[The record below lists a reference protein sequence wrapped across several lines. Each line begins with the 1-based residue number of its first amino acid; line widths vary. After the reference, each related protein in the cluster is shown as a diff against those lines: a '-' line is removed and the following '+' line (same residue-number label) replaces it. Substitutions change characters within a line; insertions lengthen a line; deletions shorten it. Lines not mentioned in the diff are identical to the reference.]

1 MLRSLWPAGLV
12 PAVIAL
18 AALALG
24 ADQPAAALLF
34 SMLLLGLTAALLMLT
49 GARPDLISLSWMLGA
64 AALFA
69 IALWRGWASS
79 GAGEYASLMAGAG
92 VFLIA
97 RNAALKPERAE
108 ALWALILILGAGLGF
123 AAFIDFLLDP
133 RTIFGFERAYH
144 QSRLSAP
151 FLSANTAATFY
162 GMISLMGLASMLRAF
177 KRGGRV
183 DTLIQRLALPAS
195 ALLICA
201 TCLFLSGSRAG
212 ISLFMVAVLALVAWD
227 RLAFWRTQMRDGK
240 TQTRNPRRN
249 TLIGAFAGPAL
260 LIVLSVIIFGVSGGL
275 YADRIEQ
282 GGLIVRDDARALMF
296 ARYSEGIWLAP
307 ILGSGLGG
315 FAFIND
321 FLATAGDARTI
332 TGQNAAHNVAFQWLL
347 QAGLLGAAGAV
358 AVTGLIVAKLRKGL
372 LRRRSQRVLLRTIL
386 VIAIFVFSHGMV
398 DYALEIPA
406 VFWLFSLILGMGAG
420 LADGGRSGARSQRS
434 PWPIKTAVVTLL
446 IVSASLSCYAG
457 LDRNEAVRISTMS
470 DAAFLALYSNSP
482 ELSGSAVRLESIGDR
497 ALRLERPDLALAR
510 AALNASLE
518 IEPRNG
524 KIWAKLAYTNYAI
537 IPVIA
542 GETEDALR
550 QSYYLMPYADRQF
563 IHWRLDFVANAWTGL
578 PEDLRDAAVRE
589 SRIMPIRYQSRWRA
603 RVDLP
608 SPADD

>member
-1 MLRSLWPAGLV
+1 MLRSLWPAGLA

-49 GARPDLISLSWMLGA
+49 RARPDLISLSWMIGA
-64 AALFA
+64 AVLFA
-69 IALWRGWASS
+69 IGLWRGWASS
-79 GAGEYASLMAGAG
+79 GAGEYATLMAGAG

-108 ALWALILILGAGLGF
+108 ALWAFILILGAGLGF

-133 RTIFGFERAYH
+133 RTIFGFERSYH
-144 QSRLSAP
+144 HHRLSAP

-162 GMISLMGLASMLRAF
+162 GMIGLMGLASLLRAF
-177 KRGGRV
+177 KRRARL
-183 DTLIQRLALPAS
+183 DTLIQSLAVPAS

-227 RLAFWRTQMRDGK
+227 RLAFWRTQMRDGT
-240 TQTRNPRRN
+240 TQARNPGRN
-249 TLIGAFAGPAL
+249 ILMRVFAGPAL
-260 LIVLSVIIFGVSGGL
+260 LIVLGVIVFGISGGL

-296 ARYSEGIWLAP
+296 ARYIEGIWLAP
-307 ILGSGLGG
+307 FVGSGLGG
-315 FAFIND
+315 FAYIND
-321 FLATAGDARTI
+321 FLATAGDAQTI

-347 QAGLLGAAGAV
+347 QAGLLGGAGAL
-358 AVTGLIVAKLRKGL
+358 AVTGLIFAKLRKGL
-372 LRRRSQRVLLRTIL
+372 LRRRNQRVFLRTIP
-386 VIAIFVFSHGMV
+386 VIAVFVFAHGMV

-406 VFWLFSLILGMGAG
+406 VFWLFSLILGLGAG
-420 LADGGRSGARSQRS
+420 LADGGRSGGLAQRT
-434 PWPIKTAVVTLL
+434 PWRVKTGVASLL
-446 IVSASLSCYAG
+446 IVSAALSCSAG

-470 DAAFLALYSNSP
+470 DAAFLDLYSNSP
-482 ELSGSAVRLESIGDR
+482 DLSGSAARLESIGDR
-497 ALRLERPDLALAR
+497 ALRLETPDLALAR
-510 AALNASLE
+510 AAFIAS
-518 IEPRNG
+518 IEVEHRNG

-550 QSYYLMPYADRQF
+550 QSYYLTPYADRQF
-563 IHWRLDFVANAWTGL
+563 IQWRLDFMAAVWTGL

-589 SRIMPIRYQSRWRA
+589 SRIMPVRYQSRWRS
-603 RVDLP
+603 RVELP
-608 SPADD
+608 ALSGE